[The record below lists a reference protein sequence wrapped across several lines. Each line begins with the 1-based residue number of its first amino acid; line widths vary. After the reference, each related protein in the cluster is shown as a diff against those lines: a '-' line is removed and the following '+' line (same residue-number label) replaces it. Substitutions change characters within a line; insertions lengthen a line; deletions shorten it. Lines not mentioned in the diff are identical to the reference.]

1 MQRSESVRPLPPP
14 SRRGGLLIAATLAL
28 LLAVLTACEH
38 RQAPTVAYSPG
49 ELEWG
54 SNVTEFTQ
62 SDVLQGSSLRV
73 FYHIPETGN
82 PAELTLLIA
91 MHGIGRNAEGMRDV
105 WRSQADARGFIV
117 IAPEFTEE
125 LFPSREY
132 ALGRVLD
139 DDGSPTPPSTWTYQV
154 VEELFDEMV
163 RRLDSSR
170 TGYALYGHSA
180 GGQFVHRFHT
190 LMPAHRARPVLAANA
205 GFYLFPDLEVLY
217 PYGLALPDDETLI
230 SSDQWA
236 QRLAEPLA
244 VLLGEQDNDPD
255 HPQLPSS
262 EGAMKQGAHRLERGL
277 NYVQTASWMATE
289 AGLPFEWTVITVPG
303 VAHSNSGMV
312 PAAAQLVRR

>member
-1 MQRSESVRPLPPP
+1 MRSSQPPCPFPP
-14 SRRGGLLIAATLAL
+14 SSRPSGLLIAVALAS
-28 LLAVLTACEH
+28 LLAALTGCEH

-54 SNVTEFTQ
+54 SHLTYFAE
-62 SDVLQGSSLRV
+62 SDVLQGDSLRV

-82 PAELTLLIA
+82 PAEFTLVVA
-91 MHGIGRNAEGMRDV
+91 MHGIGRNAEGMRNV
-105 WRSQADARGFIV
+105 WRSEADARGFIV

-125 LFPSREY
+125 QFPAREY

-139 DDGSPTPPSTWTYQV
+139 DDGSPNPASLWTYQV
-154 VEELFDEMV
+154 VEDLFDEMV

-170 TGYALYGHSA
+170 TDYVLYGHSA
-180 GGQFVHRFHT
+180 GGQFAHRFHT

-205 GFYLFPDLEVLY
+205 GFYLFPELDVLY
-217 PYGLALPDDETLI
+217 PYGLALPEGETLI
-230 SSDQWA
+230 GPDQWA
-236 QRLAEPLA
+236 QRLAEPLV
-244 VLLGEQDNDPD
+244 VLLGEQDNDPE

-289 AGLPFEWTVITVPG
+289 AGLPFDWTVVTVPG